1 MSKLR
6 SACAVPVLVFW
17 LSLLA
22 LAQEP
27 SLQVTKGLH
36 TEVYDYLTKIARAD
50 WTQRAT
56 RVAAIHIPAEVEQ
69 RQAFIRSKITELLGG
84 FPSRTPLNA
93 KVTGGFSRDGYR
105 VETLVFESRPKFYV
119 TADVYVPTSTQPPFP
134 AVVGVAGHTQTS
146 KAAAFYQHGW
156 ISLAKRGFLV
166 IAFDPP
172 GQGERIQYYDPELG
186 RSRVG
191 TATSEHTAV
200 GLQCILTGSNV
211 ANYIV
216 WDGMRAI
223 DYLLT
228 RNDVDPKR
236 IAVAGNSGG
245 GMQSAYL
252 AALDTRLAA
261 AAPSC
266 FLTSS
271 EKLWTDFVPQDA
283 EQNIVGF
290 LASGLDIKDFAFAFA
305 PRPFDFLT
313 ATRDFFPIAGSR
325 AAYAEARGIY
335 HVMGHPERVN
345 FFEYNDTHG
354 WSQPRREATYRWFQK
369 WLNNRPDDEG
379 VEANFDVEPA
389 SRLNATSTG
398 QVATSLGGETVQSLN
413 AALGERLAKER
424 PTLTGDGL
432 QRAIA
437 SRIGISIDRKP
448 HVPKMTSFGEI
459 GRDGYR
465 IVKIT
470 LETEPGVQVPALVF
484 EPFSARGR
492 KPAVLYLDPDGKSA
506 GAAPGGDIE
515 ALVRAGYLVLAPDL
529 RGWGETAAL
538 GGHPPHDGRYH
549 LSMRAMLIGRT
560 IIGMQATDLLG
571 TFDYLASRPDVDAGR
586 IGVFSKGNAEVVAL
600 LTAALEPRIHQIACE
615 EGPVSYLDI
624 VRARF
629 HDDIADITIPG
640 VLEQF
645 DLPDVAAAIAPRR
658 LWLVD
663 LSLPSG
669 SPEVL
674 GKVTPEYQSAE
685 RAYAQ
690 LYAQKDFR
698 ITTRPEGWAFAKVYG
713 EWLSR

>member
-1 MSKLR
+1 MPKLR
-6 SACAVPVLVFW
+6 PACAVSLVVFW
-17 LSLLA
+17 ISLLA
-22 LAQEP
+22 GAQEP
-27 SLQVTKGLH
+27 PLQVTSGLH
-36 TEVYDYLTKIARAD
+36 TEVYDYLTAIARAD
-50 WTQRAT
+50 WSQRDA
-56 RVAAIHIPAEVEQ
+56 RIAAIHTSAEVEQ
-69 RQAFIRSKITELLGG
+69 RQTFIRSKITELLGG
-84 FPSRTPLNA
+84 FPARTPLNA
-93 KVTGGFSRDGYR
+93 KITGGFSRDGYR

-119 TADVYVPTSTQPPFP
+119 TADIYVPTSAKPPFP

-156 ISLAKRGFLV
+156 ISLAKRGFVV

-200 GLQCILTGSNV
+200 GLQCILTGGNI

-228 RNDVDPKR
+228 RSDVDPKR

-252 AALDTRLAA
+252 AALDPRLAA

-283 EQNIVGF
+283 EQNIIGF
-290 LASGLDIKDFAFAFA
+290 LANGLDIKDFALAFA

-313 ATRDFFPIAGSR
+313 ATRDFFPISGSR
-325 AAYAEARGIY
+325 AAYAEARRIY
-335 HVMGHPERVN
+335 QVMGHPEHVN

-354 WSQPRREATYRWFQK
+354 WSVPRREATYRWFQK

-379 VEANFDVEPA
+379 VETNFDVEPA

-424 PTLTGDGL
+424 PTLAGDAL
-432 QRAIA
+432 KRAIA
-437 SRIGISIDRKP
+437 SRIGIPVDHKP
-448 HVPKMTSFGEI
+448 QVPKITTFGEI

-465 IVKIT
+465 IVKVT
-470 LETEPGVQVPALVF
+470 LETEPGVQIPALVF
-484 EPFSARGR
+484 EPSSAGR
-492 KPAVLYLDPDGKSA
+492 KSAVLYLNPEGKSA
-506 GAAPGGDIE
+506 DAAPDGDIE
-515 ALVRAGYLVLAPDL
+515 ALARAGYLVLAPDL

-538 GGHPPHDGRYH
+538 GGSFPHDGRYH
-549 LSMRAMLIGRT
+549 LSMRAMLVGRT
-560 IIGMQATDLLG
+560 VVGMQATDLLAA
-571 TFDYLASRPDVDAGR
+571 FDYLAARPDVDSKR
-586 IGVFSKGNAEVVAL
+586 IGIFSKGNAEVVAL
-600 LTAALEPRIHQIACE
+600 LAAALEPRVHQIACE
-615 EGPVSYLDI
+615 GGPVSYLDI

-629 HDDIADITIPG
+629 HGEIADIAIPG
-640 VLEQF
+640 VLAQF
-645 DLPDVAAAIAPRR
+645 DLPDVAAAIAPRK

-663 LSLPSG
+663 PAMPSG
-669 SPEVL
+669 EPELL

-685 RAYAQ
+685 RAYAG
-690 LYAQKDFR
+690 LRAQKDFR
-698 ITTRPEGWAFAKVYG
+698 ITIRPEGWAFAKVYG